1 MWPSVFRPV
10 SPYSTASGSS
20 PIPTLSKTIQMIRS
34 NAAIARLDGKYT
46 AWHRMGNRQ
55 ALEANRRP
63 HRIFRWGHLLGIVLL
78 YEQRCMGGGTHSPRS
93 TGVGPRVGVKLMG
106 SRLESYSVGS
116 LLAPAFRLS
125 CD

>member
-1 MWPSVFRPV
+1 M
-10 SPYSTASGSS
+10 
-20 PIPTLSKTIQMIRS
+20 
-34 NAAIARLDGKYT
+34 GK
-46 AWHRMGNRQ
+46 RQ

-93 TGVGPRVGVKLMG
+93 TGVGPPVGVKLMG

-116 LLAPAFRLS
+116 LLAPALRLS
-125 CD
+125 CDSHLWLPATNGLMSSGRHACGTQANTAGW